1 MICDC
6 IFHDTILHY
15 CFIWWFAIQLKGPF
29 LGRANHSL
37 GLGRAGES
45 LLGGTMLTGC
55 FFELQLVLDFAYT
68 DY

>member
-6 IFHDTILHY
+6 IFHDSILH
-15 CFIWWFAIQLKGPF
+15 CFVWRFTIQLKEPF

-45 LLGGTMLTGC
+45 LLGGTTLTGC
-55 FFELQLVLDFAYT
+55 FFELQLA
-68 DY
+68 